1 MINKLNFS
9 TSDYHRKLQTSVLLL
24 LLSCLAFV
32 FIPYIVAD
40 ANAETAD
47 VNTDWSKIILNLDTG
62 SNSGDVDF
70 NGGTAITPDEAGVVA
85 TERKTLTVSTSGKHF
100 HVYLSADSSVS
111 DNNKLCFDFDSTAEA
126 DENPCDGSQMG
137 INPIIETSGAPTS
150 LAGNDWGYA
159 VVGDSNFSD
168 ASVYVNNRI
177 SDSELINNRETDSAK
192 IALYNAKFAA
202 VPTFTNES
210 LIWTGNTENPNGFG
224 SYVIDGETRTGD
236 SANTKT
242 LVYGV
247 KVNNNLVAGTYG
259 TRILYTAV
267 ASASDLN
274 TPSTNII
281 SSLMLGGPTD
291 VTKLTMDIDAE
302 GAKIKE
308 KDIKIRLIK
317 QSDAAAAD
325 SNHDDKYSDAE
336 IEAAWEANFDK
347 VCLAVAHS
355 LDNTHE
361 RSMSVSCVLPD
372 LGLNEGTDYDFIV
385 KVPITGGLTRKYIS
399 YKPEGEDV
407 GAIRYVGLQTLNSNN
422 EPYVDTMQGIT
433 AGICSMTNTWGTGT
447 GSDARIYNRTG
458 TGVALANTAED
469 SNALGL
475 GTFALEDI
483 RDNKEYLVRRLADGN
498 CWMVQNL
505 DLELADFAESD
516 DLTPSNT
523 DISYGLSSD
532 DAGYRASWDP
542 SASYKSNDYGTFST
556 FSDWS
561 NSVVGMMQQSQF
573 QTWEEL
579 GNKSVSGNSY
589 DYAWGSAKDAN
600 GNVLSS
606 GEKVRDGVWVANN
619 IRSQIPRSY
628 SNMVGEKYRYIPT
641 NPTTGARTGYSPQTK
656 AGDASDNPLAMT
668 PSYTPK
674 DVASN
679 SHGDSGYTTD
689 GAGNYYGNMYVGNY
703 YNWYAA
709 TAESGVYNSTNNLT
723 VEGSAKDSICPK
735 GWQLPINGPDIA
747 ADSTNY
753 TDKSWNKLIKGS
765 YGLITSYGEQGST
778 TPSNSMQEVPLSII
792 LSGHYNWVSGNP
804 SNRGHYG
811 VYWASTPSSANYSR
825 HLYFN
830 STGVYPQSG
839 NYKVFGIT
847 VRCVARGTEVE
858 TVAEEETATTCEA
871 GKICYGGNGST
882 GTMSD
887 QTASASSDVMLTAP
901 TYNKLG
907 YAFVGWNTQ
916 ENGFGTTYQADE
928 TITTP
933 STLNSEGLQL
943 YAKWLPSAG
952 EMQNWSGCSTL
963 GEHQTVALTDN
974 RDGKTYAVRKLKDG
988 NCWMVNNLN
997 LELAN
1002 FAGTNNLTSDN
1013 TDLSTSRTDLTDLGN
1028 GKKAWDPSASTVAKY
1043 QSGETFS
1050 DFTLR
1055 VLGQS
1060 QPAQFQSEDQ
1070 TGYWWGS
1077 KKSDDGNYT
1086 DLDSVT
1092 NNTNAEIPRSYNAY
1106 EEGFYNWYAA
1116 TAESGTYSM
1125 SNASVSDSICPKGW
1139 QLPING
1145 NVNKS
1150 YYRLIETTYQI
1161 SSASQLSNNPLSIV
1175 KGGFYDYVTG
1185 NYAGIR
1191 RSGSYW
1197 TSTAFTNNSAY
1208 NLYFINDETV
1218 GTTASGH
1225 KPYGNSVRCVNRD

>member
-40 ANAETAD
+40 ANAETAAAQL
-47 VNTDWSKIILNLDTG
+47 DWSKITLELDTG
-62 SNSGDVDF
+62 SNSGNVAF
-70 NGGTAITPDEAGVVA
+70 NNGNAIVPDETGKLAA
-85 TERKTLTVSTSGKHF
+85 QSKTLTINTTGKHF
-100 HVYLSADSSVS
+100 NVYLSMDSSVGE
-111 DNNKLCFDFDSTAEA
+111 NQKLCFDFDASVSEKSACAHT
-126 DENPCDGSQMG
+126 G
-137 INPIIETSGAPTS
+137 IGISPVSEDNDSPAKFSGNA
-150 LAGNDWGYA
+150 WGYA
-159 VVGDSNFSD
+159 LNDGEPGFSTAGTYSNASLSGDVI
-168 ASVYVNNRI
+168 ASTTTN
-177 SDSELINNRETDSAK
+177 SADL
-192 IALYNAKFAA
+192 ALYNAKWAA
-202 VPTFTNES
+202 VPSFGSED
-210 LIWTGNTENPNGFG
+210 LIWSGNTLNPNGFG
-224 SYVIDGETRTGD
+224 TNTVNGSPVTGD
-236 SANTKT
+236 TNNTKT
-242 LVYGV
+242 VIYGV
-247 KVNNNLVAGTYG
+247 QVNNDLVAGTYG
-259 TRILYTAV
+259 SKILYTAV

-274 TPSTNII
+274 SPSTNVM
-281 SSLMLGGPTD
+281 SSLVYGGPTD
-291 VTKLTMDIDAE
+291 ITTLYMDIDAE
-302 GAKIKE
+302 GANIKE
-308 KDIKIRLIK
+308 RDITISLIK
-317 QSDAAAAD
+317 HSDTKLAD
-325 SNHDDKYSDAE
+325 SNNDGNFTMSELQTAKT
-336 IEAAWEANFDK
+336 AAVASCP
-347 VCLAVAHS
+347 VVAHS
-355 LDNTHE
+355 LEMENGK
-361 RSMSVSCVLPD
+361 SLQFKCVLPD
-372 LGLNEGTDYDFIV
+372 LGLNEGVDYDYIV
-385 KVPITGGLTRKYIS
+385 EVPINGSLTKNYIS
-399 YKPEGEDV
+399 YNTDGNDEGV
-407 GAIRYVGLQTLNSNN
+407 TRYVGLQTLNSND

-433 AGICSMTNTWGTGT
+433 AGICSMTNTWGTGS
-447 GSDARIYNRTG
+447 GENALIYDRTG
-458 TGVALANTAED
+458 TGIAKANSSPA
-469 SNALGL
+469 SAAIGV
-475 GTFALEDI
+475 GTFLLEDV
-483 RDNKEYLVRRLADGN
+483 RDEKTYLVRRLADGN

-505 DLELADFAESD
+505 DY
-516 DLTPSNT
+516 DLTDSDNRNLVPSTT
-523 DISYGLSSD
+523 DVKEEKTLSSKNLL
-532 DAGYRASWDP
+532 AEIGSSCSEQYQSR
-542 SASYKSNDYGTFST
+542 GTFGTSCLWGSLKDESGSTITSAENNSRSAFARSYNYDLGYLTGNSNVNDPTGCAAIEGNSGVWDSKCQMPGAIGNVSSGTNDGTTQDSTWQPEYISNSTGST
-556 FSDWS
+556 FT
-561 NSVVGMMQQSQF
+561 MR
-573 QTWEEL
+573 
-579 GNKSVSGNSY
+579 
-589 DYAWGSAKDAN
+589 GS
-600 GNVLSS
+600 
-606 GEKVRDGVWVANN
+606 
-619 IRSQIPRSY
+619 
-628 SNMVGEKYRYIPT
+628 M
-641 NPTTGARTGYSPQTK
+641 
-656 AGDASDNPLAMT
+656 
-668 PSYTPK
+668 
-674 DVASN
+674 
-679 SHGDSGYTTD
+679 
-689 GAGNYYGNMYVGNY
+689 YYGDY

-709 TAESGVYNSTNNLT
+709 TAESGKWDM
-723 VEGSAKDSICPK
+723 EGTATATESICPR
-735 GWQLPINGPDIA
+735 GWQLPVNG
-747 ADSTNY
+747 DSSV
-753 TDKSWNKLIKGS
+753 DKSWQKLIMGV
-765 YGLITSYGEQGST
+765 YGYST
-778 TPSNSMQEVPLSII
+778 AAGYNQNNRAAINKVMSLPLSVPFAGRYEWSNGA
-792 LSGHYNWVSGNP
+792 LNYRGYDGYYWSSTATSSDSGTYAYNLRMTYGGYLNP
-804 SNRGHYG
+804 QVDYDKTYG
-811 VYWASTPSSANYSR
+811 
-825 HLYFN
+825 F
-830 STGVYPQSG
+830 
-839 NYKVFGIT
+839 T
-847 VRCVARGTEVE
+847 VRCVARDTEST
-858 TVAEEETATTCEA
+858 TVEEEEEEAVACEA
-871 GKICYGGNGST
+871 GKICYDGNGGT

-887 QTASASSDVMLTAP
+887 QTASASSNVMLTAP

-916 ENGFGTTYQADE
+916 ENGFGTTYQANE

-933 STLNSEGLQL
+933 STLGSAGLQL

-974 RDGKTYAVRKLKDG
+974 RDNKTYAVRKLKDG

-1028 GKKAWDPSASTVAKY
+1028 GKKAWDPSASTIAKY

-1092 NNTNAEIPRSYNAY
+1092 NNANAEIPRSYNAY